1 MSFTMKMSRKMSV
14 RVAAVQQ
21 LAVDF
26 VDNMQELAHY
36 LKGLVTS
43 QAANWMERI
52 REWARWILEKVKELC
67 QRLAWS
73 VGCKRS
79 LLANSSEMR
88 AATASA
94 TESVLRVVQ
103 KAKLLTGNLI
113 HDEDLNGDYLYGD
126 DLQHAEKLH
135 DVLEDAEAKLME
147 LQRFGEGKDNE
158 DAPASKKM
166 RFE

>member
-1 MSFTMKMSRKMSV
+1 MPFTRSNNKA
-14 RVAAVQQ
+14 VAAVQQ

-26 VDNMQELAHY
+26 ADKMQELARY
-36 LKGLVTS
+36 LKDLVTS
-43 QAANWMERI
+43 QAADWMERV
-52 REWARWILEKVKELC
+52 REWTRWILQKVRELC

-94 TESVLRVVQ
+94 TESVLRAVQ

-113 HDEDLNGDYLYGD
+113 HDEDLCGDALQYAEELY
-126 DLQHAEKLH
+126 
-135 DVLEDAEAKLME
+135 DVLEDTAAKLMA
-147 LQRFGEGKDNE
+147 LQHALPGEGKDNE

>member
-1 MSFTMKMSRKMSV
+1 MPFTRSNNKA
-14 RVAAVQQ
+14 VAAVQQ

-26 VDNMQELAHY
+26 ADKMQELARY
-36 LKGLVTS
+36 LKDLVTS
-43 QAANWMERI
+43 QAADWMERV
-52 REWARWILEKVKELC
+52 REWTRWILQKVRELC

-94 TESVLRVVQ
+94 TESVLRAVQ

-135 DVLEDAEAKLME
+135 DVLEEAEAKLME

>member
-1 MSFTMKMSRKMSV
+1 MPFTRSNNKA
-14 RVAAVQQ
+14 VAAVQQ

-26 VDNMQELAHY
+26 VDKMLELACY

-43 QAANWMERI
+43 QASNWMERI
-52 REWARWILEKVKELC
+52 REWARWILEKARELY

-73 VGCKRS
+73 VGCKMSS
-79 LLANSSEMR
+79 LAHSIELR
-88 AATASA
+88 AASA
-94 TESVLRVVQ
+94 AARDSVLRAVW
-103 KAKLLTGNLI
+103 KARNLI
-113 HDEDLNGDYLYGD
+113 RDLHGDYLYGN

-135 DVLEDAEAKLME
+135 DVLVVLEDAEAKLME

>member
-1 MSFTMKMSRKMSV
+1 MPFTRSNNKA
-14 RVAAVQQ
+14 VAAVQQ

-26 VDNMQELAHY
+26 VDKMLELACY

-43 QAANWMERI
+43 QASNWMERI
-52 REWARWILEKVKELC
+52 REWQWARWILEKARELY

-73 VGCKRS
+73 VGCKMSS
-79 LLANSSEMR
+79 LAHSIELR
-88 AATASA
+88 AASA
-94 TESVLRVVQ
+94 AARDSVLRAVW
-103 KAKLLTGNLI
+103 KARNLI
-113 HDEDLNGDYLYGD
+113 RDLHGDYLYGN

-135 DVLEDAEAKLME
+135 DVLVVLEDAEAKLME

>member
-1 MSFTMKMSRKMSV
+1 MPFTRSNNKAV
-14 RVAAVQQ
+14 VAVQQ

-26 VDNMQELAHY
+26 VDKMQDLARY
-36 LKGLVTS
+36 LKELVTS
-43 QAANWMERI
+43 QAADCMERI
-52 REWARWILEKVKELC
+52 REWARWILEKAKELC

-94 TESVLRVVQ
+94 TESVLRAVQ

-113 HDEDLNGDYLYGD
+113 HDEDLCGDALQYAEELY
-126 DLQHAEKLH
+126 
-135 DVLEDAEAKLME
+135 DVLEDTAAKLMA
-147 LQRFGEGKDNE
+147 LQNTLPGEGKDNE